1 MDADLVQRCLD
12 AGGRDLLLHHP
23 SSPPS
28 PTSASASAAAA
39 SSILQ
44 SLPLH
49 VSFDRGFYLLVKAI
63 QELRERKDGLV
74 VTVGIGGPTGSGKTS
89 LAEKV
94 ASVLGCVVIVSMED
108 YRTVAGA
115 DDGSDVD
122 AIDFDAL
129 ARNLQDLVKGKD
141 TLMPLVDFQEKKRTG
156 WRQLKISPSGVVIV
170 DGAYALHSTLR
181 SLLDIRVAVVGGV
194 HFSLLSKVQHDIGDS
209 CSLDYLIDSIFP
221 LFRKHIEPDLH
232 HAQIRIDNSFV
243 CSFREPYYK
252 LKCKNE
258 LPDGHNLYFFN
269 QNEGETENFIEMYL
283 RPPFASEEIKID
295 DWIKVR
301 QCGIRYYLS
310 LGDQRIV
317 DKYFIIR
324 PKAEFEVGR
333 TTLGGLLALGYSV
346 VVSFKR
352 TCTSVSR
359 DQLLIAAETIDT
371 LNETFLVLKGPSRKI
386 VAAEARKL
394 GIKGPWITKSYLE
407 MILES
412 KGVPR
417 LNTPPPISRKLL
429 TESQEKKIVA
439 PKPIRVSTE
448 NVANFDDFAQPWT
461 RSPPKKFDQEPVMG
475 KWQFNQDSSSGS
487 NIQLAPL
494 PDSYDLDRG
503 LLLSVQAIQALLENK
518 GFPVIVGIGGPSG
531 SGKTSLAQKM
541 ANIIGCE
548 VISLESYYKP
558 EQVRDYKYD
567 EYSSLDIGLLTK
579 NIMEIRKNHKAEVP
593 CFDFEKCK
601 RKKFEELQVSEECGV
616 PSSITFDL
624 TRDHHDS
631 MRMYTIKVIFEGV
644 YALHPAIRKS
654 LDLWIAVVGGVHS
667 HLIARIQRDKNRAGF
682 SISQSEIMTTVF
694 PLFQQYIEPHLIDAH
709 LKIQNDFDPVLS
721 PESSLFVLKSKKQ
734 VSYQDILKVLD
745 ASKACSCVQN
755 FTDVY
760 LRLPGIPLSGQ
771 LTEGECIRVRICE
784 GRFAL
789 LIREPIREGNFII
802 QPKVDFDIS
811 ASTVAGLLKLGYRA
825 VAYIEASATIYQ
837 DGKVHFL
844 ELWVVSPPPILI
856 EVDSLQG
863 ETNPYLQIKGTNK
876 EIVSSAASALSLDD
890 SYTTKSYLQIILES
904 LPADENV
911 HTGIHNQQAARL
923 QELVEFIQSQGG
935 SFNSDL
941 SSPTREVSSTDSFMD
956 YITVCS
962 CWILTLPEKDD
973 AKALTIHTFDPNLTS
988 LVLLSA
994 LILIRT
1000 FRSLMRCDE
1009 KNPLEL
1015 AGGLTCSIMHTTV
1028 ECLLQSLFLGGY
1040 RFLLSFDLLS
1050 PMPQFS
1056 EWTCIDTSTTW
1067 LIGDGKT
1074 DGICCV
1080 RRNQDPLTYYPLT

>member
-1 MDADLVQRCLD
+1 MDADLVQRCLE

-129 ARNLQDLVKGKD
+129 ARNLQVRARTCITSILTIMSAEQDLVKGKD

-252 LKCKNE
+252 LKCKN
-258 LPDGHNLYFFN
+258 
-269 QNEGETENFIEMYL
+269 EMYL

-601 RKKFEELQVSEECGV
+601 RKKFEELHVSEECGV

-654 LDLWIAVVGGVHS
+654 LDLWIAV
-667 HLIARIQRDKNRAGF
+667 
-682 SISQSEIMTTVF
+682 
-694 PLFQQYIEPHLIDAH
+694 

-837 DGKVHFL
+837 DGK
-844 ELWVVSPPPILI
+844 ILI

-1015 AGGLTCSIMHTTV
+1015 AGGLTCSIMHTTGNRSFS
-1028 ECLLQSLFLGGY
+1028 CKSLTKKK
-1040 RFLLSFDLLS
+1040 R
-1050 PMPQFS
+1050 
-1056 EWTCIDTSTTW
+1056 CI
-1067 LIGDGKT
+1067 
-1074 DGICCV
+1074 
-1080 RRNQDPLTYYPLT
+1080 

>member
-1 MDADLVQRCLD
+1 MDADLVQRCLE

-129 ARNLQDLVKGKD
+129 ARNLQVRARTCITSILTIMSAEQDLVKGKD

-601 RKKFEELQVSEECGV
+601 RKKFEELHVSEECGV

-654 LDLWIAVVGGVHS
+654 LDLWIAV
-667 HLIARIQRDKNRAGF
+667 
-682 SISQSEIMTTVF
+682 
-694 PLFQQYIEPHLIDAH
+694 

-837 DGKVHFL
+837 DGK
-844 ELWVVSPPPILI
+844 ILI

-1015 AGGLTCSIMHTTV
+1015 AGGLTCSIMHTTGNRSFS
-1028 ECLLQSLFLGGY
+1028 CKSLTKKK
-1040 RFLLSFDLLS
+1040 R
-1050 PMPQFS
+1050 
-1056 EWTCIDTSTTW
+1056 CI
-1067 LIGDGKT
+1067 
-1074 DGICCV
+1074 
-1080 RRNQDPLTYYPLT
+1080 

>member
-1 MDADLVQRCLD
+1 MDADLVQRCLE
-12 AGGRDLLLHHP
+12 AGSRDGLLLPHHHP
-23 SSPPS
+23 SSSSPPS
-28 PTSASASAAAA
+28 PTSAAAAA
-39 SSILQ
+39 SSSSILQ

-108 YRTVAGA
+108 YRTGAGG
-115 DDGSDVD
+115 DDISDVD

-129 ARNLQDLVKGKD
+129 AHNLQDLIKGKD
-141 TLMPLVDFQEKKRTG
+141 TMMPVVDFQEKKRTG
-156 WRQLKISPSGVVIV
+156 WRQLKIPSSGVVIV
-170 DGAYALHSTLR
+170 DGAYALRSTLR

-258 LPDGHNLYFFN
+258 SPDGKKFYSFDSNKA
-269 QNEGETENFIEMYL
+269 ETENFIEMYL
-283 RPPFASEEIKID
+283 RPPFASEEVKID

-352 TCTSVSR
+352 TCTSVYSE
-359 DQLLIAAETIDT
+359 QLLIAAETIDT

-386 VAAEARKL
+386 VAAEASKL

-417 LNTPPPISRKLL
+417 LNTPPPVSRMLL
-429 TESQEKKIVA
+429 TDSQEKKIAA
-439 PKPIRVSTE
+439 PKPIRVSTD
-448 NVANFDDFAQPWT
+448 NIANLDDLVQPWT
-461 RSPPKKFDQEPVMG
+461 RSPPKKLDQEHVLA
-475 KWQFNQDSSSGS
+475 KWQFIPDSSSRS

-518 GFPVIVGIGGPSG
+518 GFPIIVGIGGPSG

-567 EYSSLDIGLLTK
+567 DYSSLDISLLTK

-593 CFDFEKCK
+593 CFDFENFSRNGFK
-601 RKKFEELQVSEECGV
+601 EIQVSEESGV
-616 PSSITFDL
+616 
-624 TRDHHDS
+624 
-631 MRMYTIKVIFEGV
+631 VIFEGV
-644 YALHPAIRKS
+644 YTLHPAIRKL
-654 LDLWIAVVGGVHS
+654 LDFWIAVVGGVHS
-667 HLIARIQRDKNRAGF
+667 HLLTRIQRDKNRAGF
-682 SISQSEIMTTVF
+682 SISQTEIMTTVF
-694 PLFQQYIEPHLIDAH
+694 PLFQQSIEPHLVHAH

-721 PESSLFVLKSKKQ
+721 PESSLFVLKSKRQ

-745 ASKACSCVQN
+745 ATKVCSSVQN

-760 LRLPGIPLSGQ
+760 LRLPGVPSNGQ

-811 ASTVAGLLKLGYRA
+811 ASTVAGLLKLGYQA
-825 VAYIEASATIYQ
+825 VAYIEASAVIYQ
-837 DGKVHFL
+837 DGK
-844 ELWVVSPPPILI
+844 ILI
-856 EVDSLQG
+856 EVDHLQG
-863 ETNPYLQIKGTNK
+863 VTTPYIQIKGTNK
-876 EIVSSAASALSLDD
+876 EIVSTAGSALSLDG

-904 LPADENV
+904 LPADDNV
-911 HTGIHNQQAARL
+911 SAGMNNQQAARL

-935 SFNSDL
+935 SFNSDA
-941 SSPTREVSSTDSFMD
+941 SSPMREISSTDS
-956 YITVCS
+956 V
-962 CWILTLPEKDD
+962 LDD
-973 AKALTIHTFDPNLTS
+973 MQSRIRKLERWNTINMVLWTI
-988 LVLLSA
+988 LLSA
-994 LILIRT
+994 LVGY
-1000 FRSLMRCDE
+1000 SLHQ
-1009 KNPLEL
+1009 K
-1015 AGGLTCSIMHTTV
+1015 
-1028 ECLLQSLFLGGY
+1028 
-1040 RFLLSFDLLS
+1040 
-1050 PMPQFS
+1050 
-1056 EWTCIDTSTTW
+1056 
-1067 LIGDGKT
+1067 
-1074 DGICCV
+1074 
-1080 RRNQDPLTYYPLT
+1080 RRH

>member
-1 MDADLVQRCLD
+1 MDADLVQRCLE
-12 AGGRDLLLHHP
+12 AGGRDFLLHHP

-28 PTSASASAAAA
+28 PTSASAAATSSS

-115 DDGSDVD
+115 DDGSDLD

-258 LPDGHNLYFFN
+258 LPDGQKLYFFN
-269 QNEGETENFIEMYL
+269 QTEVQTENFIEMYL

-317 DKYFIIR
+317 DKDFIIR

-359 DQLLIAAETIDT
+359 NQLLIAAETIDT

-386 VAAEARKL
+386 VAAEASKL
-394 GIKGPWITKSYLE
+394 GMKRPWITKSYLE
-407 MILES
+407 MILDS

-417 LNTPPPISRKLL
+417 LNTPPPVSRKLL

-439 PKPIRVSTE
+439 PKPIRVSAD
-448 NVANFDDFAQPWT
+448 NIANFDDFVQPWT
-461 RSPPKKFDQEPVMG
+461 RSPPKKFDQEPMG
-475 KWQFNQDSSSGS
+475 KWQFNPDSSSGS

-567 EYSSLDIGLLTK
+567 EYNSLDIALLTK
-579 NIMEIRKNHKAEVP
+579 NIKEIRKSHKAKVP
-593 CFDFEKCK
+593 RFDFEKCSRDGFK
-601 RKKFEELQVSEECGV
+601 ELQVSEEGV
-616 PSSITFDL
+616 
-624 TRDHHDS
+624 
-631 MRMYTIKVIFEGV
+631 VIFEGV
-644 YALHPAIRKS
+644 YTLHPTIRKS
-654 LDLWIAVVGGVHS
+654 LDLWIAV
-667 HLIARIQRDKNRAGF
+667 
-682 SISQSEIMTTVF
+682 
-694 PLFQQYIEPHLIDAH
+694 
-709 LKIQNDFDPVLS
+709 
-721 PESSLFVLKSKKQ
+721 

-745 ASKACSCVQN
+745 ASKLCSSVQN

-837 DGKVHFL
+837 DGK
-844 ELWVVSPPPILI
+844 ILI
-856 EVDSLQG
+856 EVDHLQG
-863 ETNPYLQIKGTNK
+863 VTNPYLQIKGTNK
-876 EIVSSAASALSLDD
+876 EIVSSAASALSLDG

-904 LPADENV
+904 LQAEENV
-911 HTGIHNQQAARL
+911 HSGIHNQQAARL

-935 SFNSDL
+935 SFNSDS
-941 SSPTREVSSTDSFMD
+941 SSPTREISSTDS
-956 YITVCS
+956 V
-962 CWILTLPEKDD
+962 LDD
-973 AKALTIHTFDPNLTS
+973 VQSRLRKLERWNTINMVLWTI
-988 LVLLSA
+988 LLSA
-994 LILIRT
+994 LV
-1000 FRSLMRCDE
+1000 
-1009 KNPLEL
+1009 
-1015 AGGLTCSIMHTTV
+1015 GY
-1028 ECLLQSLFLGGY
+1028 SLF
-1040 RFLLSFDLLS
+1040 
-1050 PMPQFS
+1050 Q
-1056 EWTCIDTSTTW
+1056 
-1067 LIGDGKT
+1067 K
-1074 DGICCV
+1074 
-1080 RRNQDPLTYYPLT
+1080 RRR

>member
-1 MDADLVQRCLD
+1 MDADLVKRCLE

-28 PTSASASAAAA
+28 PTSASATASS

-49 VSFDRGFYLLVKAI
+49 VSFDRGYYLLVKAI
-63 QELRERKDGLV
+63 QELRARKDGHV

-108 YRTVAGA
+108 YRTGAGG
-115 DDGSDVD
+115 DDGSSDIE

-129 ARNLQDLVKGKD
+129 ECNLQDLVKGKD
-141 TLMPLVDFQEKKRTG
+141 TMVPLVDFQEKKRTG
-156 WRQLKISPSGVVIV
+156 WRQLKISSSGVVIV

-258 LPDGHNLYFFN
+258 SPDGTKFYSFD
-269 QNEGETENFIEMYL
+269 QNKAETENFIEMYL
-283 RPPFASEEIKID
+283 RPPFASEEMKID

-352 TCTSVSR
+352 TSTSVNR

-371 LNETFLVLKGPSRKI
+371 LNEGFLVLKGPSRKI
-386 VAAEARKL
+386 VAAEASKL

-407 MILES
+407 MILDS

-417 LNTPPPISRKLL
+417 LNTPPPVSSTLL
-429 TESQEKKIVA
+429 TESQEKKIAA
-439 PKPIRVSTE
+439 PTPIRVSAE
-448 NVANFDDFAQPWT
+448 NITNLDDLMQPWT
-461 RSPPKKFDQEPVMG
+461 RSPPKKLEQEHALA
-475 KWQFNQDSSSGS
+475 KWQFIPDSSSRS

-503 LLLSVQAIQALLENK
+503 LLLSVQAIQTLLENK
-518 GFPVIVGIGGPSG
+518 GYPVIVGIGGPSG

-548 VISLESYYKP
+548 VVSLESYYKP
-558 EQVRDYKYD
+558 EQVKDYKYD
-567 EYSSLDIGLLTK
+567 DYSSLDIALLTK
-579 NIMEIRKNHKAEVP
+579 NIMEIRNSHKAEVP
-593 CFDFEKCK
+593 CFDFENFS
-601 RKKFEELQVSEECGV
+601 RKGFKELQVSEESGV
-616 PSSITFDL
+616 
-624 TRDHHDS
+624 
-631 MRMYTIKVIFEGV
+631 VIFEGV
-644 YALHPAIRKS
+644 YTLHPAIRKL

-682 SISQSEIMTTVF
+682 SISQTEIMTTVF
-694 PLFQQYIEPHLIDAH
+694 PLFQQYIEPHLVHAH

-721 PESSLFVLKSKKQ
+721 PESSLFVLKSKRQ
-734 VSYQDILKVLD
+734 VSYQDILK
-745 ASKACSCVQN
+745 
-755 FTDVY
+755 
-760 LRLPGIPLSGQ
+760 

-789 LIREPIREGNFII
+789 LIREPIREGNFVI

-811 ASTVAGLLKLGYRA
+811 ASTVAGLLKLGYQA
-825 VAYIEASATIYQ
+825 VAYIEASAVIYQ
-837 DGKVHFL
+837 DGK
-844 ELWVVSPPPILI
+844 ILI
-856 EVDSLQG
+856 EVDHLQG
-863 ETNPYLQIKGTNK
+863 VTTPYLQIKGTNK
-876 EIVSSAASALSLDD
+876 DIVSSAGSALSLDG

-904 LPADENV
+904 LPADGNV
-911 HTGIHNQQAARL
+911 SVGIHNQQAARL

-935 SFNSDL
+935 SFNSD
-941 SSPTREVSSTDSFMD
+941 SSPLREISSTDS
-956 YITVCS
+956 V
-962 CWILTLPEKDD
+962 LDD
-973 AKALTIHTFDPNLTS
+973 MQSRIRKLERWNTINMVLWTI
-988 LVLLSA
+988 LLSA
-994 LILIRT
+994 LVGY
-1000 FRSLMRCDE
+1000 SLYQ
-1009 KNPLEL
+1009 K
-1015 AGGLTCSIMHTTV
+1015 
-1028 ECLLQSLFLGGY
+1028 
-1040 RFLLSFDLLS
+1040 
-1050 PMPQFS
+1050 
-1056 EWTCIDTSTTW
+1056 
-1067 LIGDGKT
+1067 
-1074 DGICCV
+1074 
-1080 RRNQDPLTYYPLT
+1080 RRH